1 MVAVKWCEAE
11 VRSFEWTNTFSNLI
25 FAITAYVGWRLA
37 KERGLPFEFVAAEL
51 LLIVVFVGSVLFH
64 GTAGASWRAELLDE
78 LPMMLLAHA
87 YLWSVRDIHPW
98 TRPPLW
104 GRTLFVGAGVPIVG
118 AVTYV
123 WWQNY
128 AVFINTLT
136 FQYFLAGGIAF
147 SASRKIG
154 APLRTW
160 FWFIGTFAFGKII
173 WEIEQYR
180 YREGTCPTSA
190 LNPVYWFH
198 AGWHVFAAPCGAL
211 SGSSD
216 ALPRGDGVGFARA
229 RSYAIAVSR
238 RPRTTPRCR
247 RARIDAERGVADL
260 VCSPRRRIQ
269 SAAMHPEHAR
279 SCPAACWSRRRGR
292 RRSAAAPP

>member
-1 MVAVKWCEAE
+1 MVAVRWCEAE
-11 VRSFEWTNTFSNLI
+11 VRAFEWTNTFSNLI

-78 LPMMLLAHA
+78 LPMVLLAHA

-136 FQYFLAGGIAF
+136 SWPVSVRWRGGEHTI
-147 SASRKIG
+147 I
-154 APLRTW
+154 LRT
-160 FWFIGTFAFGKII
+160 
-173 WEIEQYR
+173 QV
-180 YREGTCPTSA
+180 
-190 LNPVYWFH
+190 PVFP
-198 AGWHVFAAPCGAL
+198 G
-211 SGSSD
+211 
-216 ALPRGDGVGFARA
+216 
-229 RSYAIAVSR
+229 
-238 RPRTTPRCR
+238 
-247 RARIDAERGVADL
+247 
-260 VCSPRRRIQ
+260 
-269 SAAMHPEHAR
+269 
-279 SCPAACWSRRRGR
+279 GR
-292 RRSAAAPP
+292 HRVLRQ

>member
-1 MVAVKWCEAE
+1 MVAVRWCEAE
-11 VRSFEWTNTFSNLI
+11 VRSFEVANTLSNGI

-51 LLIVVFVGSVLFH
+51 LLIVVFVGIVLFH
-64 GTAGASWRAELLDE
+64 GTAGHSWRAELLDE

-104 GRTLFVGAGVPIVG
+104 RRTLFVGAGVPIIG
-118 AVTYV
+118 AVSYV
-123 WWQNY
+123 RWQNY

-160 FWFIGTFAFGKII
+160 YWFIGTFAFGKII

-198 AGWHVFAAPCGAL
+198 AGWHVFAATCGVLFLANV
-211 SGSSD
+211 
-216 ALPRGDGVGFARA
+216 AAMAYGV
-229 RSYAIAVSR
+229 RSYDIDATHRSRR
-238 RPRTTPRCR
+238 RPRTTPRCASTASSGSR
-247 RARIDAERGVADL
+247 RDGRKYSKLYVVRYGRGYT
-260 VCSPRRRIQ
+260 STPT
-269 SAAMHPEHAR
+269 R
-279 SCPAACWSRRRGR
+279 SCPAACSSRRRGR
-292 RRSAAAPP
+292 RRSAAAPL